1 MVLALKGDRELL
13 RIIKR
18 FLIGSPLENK
28 VLIHQ
33 RLSKKKALA
42 VYSSDA
48 LSSVAYATEEI
59 LWVTAPL
66 GVLALSYSLP
76 IAGVILLVLA
86 VLILSYRQTIFAYP
100 NGGGSYI
107 VAKDNLGQ
115 LPGLI
120 AGSSLVLDYILTVS
134 VSIASGVAAIT
145 SAFPALLPHTV
156 GMSLL
161 FLFILMVGNLRG
173 IKESATAFSLPTYVF
188 IFSLLTLIAI
198 GIYKHALGIPIPPA
212 VVNPV
217 LGSDPT
223 TTLGLW
229 VFMRAFSSGCAA
241 LTGVEAISNGVP
253 NFTEPRSRNAA
264 ITLTVMGII
273 IVLQFG
279 GVTYLAQILHVTPNP
294 DETVISQIATLL
306 VGHGWF
312 YYLVQGSTALLL
324 ILAANTSFSDF
335 PMVTSLIARDGY
347 LPRSF
352 GLRGDKLVFSNGIIV
367 LSILSALLLIVF
379 KGDTHNLIPL
389 YAIGVFLAFTLSQ
402 FGMVKHWWNKKGAHW
417 KRQAVI
423 NGIGAL
429 FSGTTLIVIAVTK
442 FIHGAW
448 LVIVVIP
455 ILVWMFLKIHA
466 HYEDIAAQLR
476 VNDAIQ
482 CVHPEHIKIIIPVAG
497 FTKVVV
503 NTVEYAKSLSKDV
516 RAVHVSINE
525 DKVDKINAQWISQY
539 PDIPLD
545 IIPSPYRSLMSPLRK
560 YFDEV
565 EKTTSHD
572 ELVMVLIPEFFTA
585 TWWQYLLHNQSGL
598 LLKSYLTLQ
607 KNMVVASV
615 PYHLRNGNERQ
626 EANVTNS

>member
-1 MVLALKGDRELL
+1 MV

-33 RLSKKKALA
+33 RLTKKKALA

-66 GVLALSYSLP
+66 GVFALSYSLP
-76 IAGVILLVLA
+76 IAGVILAVLA
-86 VLILSYRQTIFAYP
+86 ALTISYRQTIFAYP

-115 LPGLI
+115 LPGLV
-120 AGSSLVLDYILTVS
+120 AGTSLILDYILTVS

-145 SAFPALLPHTV
+145 SAFPALLPYTV
-156 GMSLL
+156 SMSLI

-173 IKESATAFSLPTYVF
+173 IKESASAFSLPTYIF
-188 IFSLLTLIAI
+188 IFSLLTLIGI
-198 GIYKHALGIPIPPA
+198 GVYKHAVGLPIPHA

-217 LGSDPT
+217 LGSQPT
-223 TTLGLW
+223 AAIGLW
-229 VFMRAFSSGCAA
+229 VLMRAFSSGCAA

-253 NFTEPRSRNAA
+253 NFKEPRARNAA
-264 ITLTVMGII
+264 ITLTIMGLI

-279 GVTYLAQILHVTPNP
+279 GVTYLAQVLHVTPNP
-294 DETVISQIATLL
+294 DETVVSQIAALL
-306 VGHGWF
+306 VGRGWF
-312 YYLVQGSTALLL
+312 YYLVQGSTALIL

-335 PMVTSLIARDGY
+335 PMVASLLARDGY

-352 GLRGDKLVFSNGIIV
+352 GLRGDRLVFSNGIII
-367 LSILSALLLIVF
+367 LSILSAILLVVF
-379 KGDTHNLIPL
+379 RGDTHNLIPL

-402 FGMVKHWWNKKGAHW
+402 AGMVKHWWSRKEAHW
-417 KRQAVI
+417 QRQAFI

-429 FSGTTLIVIAVTK
+429 FSATTLIVIAITK
-442 FIHGAW
+442 FIYGAW

-455 ILVWMFLKIHA
+455 LIVWMLLKIHA

-476 VNDAIQ
+476 VNDPIQ
-482 CVHPEHIKIIIPVAG
+482 CAHPDHIKIIIPVAG
-497 FTKVVV
+497 YTKVVV
-503 NTVEYAKSLSKDV
+503 NTVEYAKSLSQDI
-516 RAVHVSINE
+516 RAVHVAINE
-525 DKVDKINAQWISQY
+525 DKVEKVKAQWESHY
-539 PDIPLD
+539 PDIPFEV
-545 IIPSPYRSLMSPLRK
+545 ISSPYRSLMSPLRG
-560 YFDEV
+560 YFNQI
-565 EKTTSHD
+565 EKSTSPY

-598 LLKSYLTLQ
+598 LLKSYLTLR

-615 PYHLRNGNERQ
+615 PYHLRNGHSVKEP
-626 EANVTNS
+626 VL